1 VSHRS
6 WSRSV
11 ASALIVLPLLPRKE
25 RGSREKST
33 PAKDCELMF
42 FTVSLYVSLAVFGCG
57 MLYKISTWFR
67 YRIGTDGGGL
77 SAAERIVA
85 AIKGMTLTLFS
96 GKIFTLLRVLI
107 LDVFLQMRVLRQ
119 DFLRWLM
126 HICLYVGFML
136 LLLMHGLDKFITSV
150 LFPDYYSTINP
161 FLFLRDLFGFLV
173 IAGIAIA
180 LYRRFI
186 MKVPRLRTGG
196 QDYYALII
204 LAVIMISGVLFEAA
218 KITSYSRYQEM
229 VEEYTVAADEEEL
242 RALETYWVKEFG
254 VVSPNVEGPFDE
266 ELLSAGREAHEM
278 TCAQCHSKPQWAFLS
293 YPTAKIIS
301 PIALGLDRAHVAKIL
316 WYMHFL
322 ACWLGLAYLPFSK
335 MFHIFASPL
344 SLLANSVMDRE
355 SSIPANI
362 ATKQIIELDACTHCG
377 SCTVHCSV
385 GIAFESIPNL
395 NILPS
400 EKIAAIKNL
409 ASGHHLTEQKL
420 RHVQEGIFLCTNCER
435 CTVVCPVGINLQDMW
450 FSVRE
455 ALLQRGYPEFF
466 MLSPFSYYRGLMRQ
480 TLVEDGYREPLDLA
494 REAIAAG
501 FKLMRSDKL
510 IPLTPAD
517 RDFKDGLSLST
528 QASTFS
534 GCFGCQSCTTVCP
547 AVANYDNPE
556 EVLGMLPHQIMHAC
570 GLGVRD
576 LALGANMLWDCLTC
590 YQCQEHCPQGVS
602 VTDVLYELKNVAVKR
617 ARPNAS

>member
-1 VSHRS
+1 
-6 WSRSV
+6 
-11 ASALIVLPLLPRKE
+11 
-25 RGSREKST
+25 
-33 PAKDCELMF
+33 MF
-42 FTVSLYVSLAVFGCG
+42 FTISLYLALAVFGLG
-57 MLYKISTWFR
+57 LLYKISTWFR
-67 YRIGTDGGGL
+67 YRIGLDAREF
-77 SAAERIVA
+77 SAAERLAA
-85 AIKGMTLTLFS
+85 AIKGLALTLLS
-96 GKIFTLLRVLI
+96 GKIFTLFRVFI
-107 LDVFLQMRVLRQ
+107 LDVLLQIRVLRQ

-136 LLLMHGLDKFITSV
+136 LLLMHALDKFTTAV
-150 LFPDYYSTINP
+150 VFPQYYSTINP

-186 MKVPRLRTGG
+186 MKVPRLCTGG

-204 LAVIMISGVLFEAA
+204 LAVIMISGVLLEAT
-218 KITSYSRYQEM
+218 KITSYSKYQEM

-254 VVSPNVEGPFDE
+254 VVSPTVKAPFDQ
-266 ELLSAGREAHEM
+266 ELLKSGKEAHEM
-278 TCAQCHSKPQWAFLS
+278 TCAQCHSKPQWAFLG

-301 PIALGLDRAHVAKIL
+301 PIALGLDRANVAKIL

-344 SLLANSVMDRE
+344 SLLANSVMDKE

-362 ATKQIIELDACTHCG
+362 ATKQIMELDACTHCG
-377 SCTVHCSV
+377 SCTIHCSV

-400 EKIAAIKNL
+400 EKIASIKNF
-409 ASGHHLTEQKL
+409 ASGNHLTEEQI
-420 RHVQEGIFLCTNCER
+420 RHMQEGIFLCTNCER
-435 CTVVCPVGINLQDMW
+435 CTLVCPVGINLQDMW

-455 ALLQRGYPEFF
+455 ALLERGYPEFF
-466 MLSPFSYYRGLMRQ
+466 MLSPFSYYRGLRRQ
-480 TLVEDGYREPLDLA
+480 ALVEDGYREPLDRA
-494 REAIAAG
+494 REAIAAECH
-501 FKLMRSDKL
+501 LMSPDKL
-510 IPLTPAD
+510 IPLSPAD
-517 RDFKDGLSLST
+517 RAFRGGLSLSA

-534 GCFGCQSCTTVCP
+534 VCFGCQTCTTVCP
-547 AVANYDNPE
+547 VVANYDNPE
-556 EVLGMLPHQIMHAC
+556 ETLNLLPHQIMHAC

-602 VTDVLYELKNVAVKR
+602 VTDVLYELKNEAVKQLR
-617 ARPNAS
+617 QEAS

>member
-1 VSHRS
+1 
-6 WSRSV
+6 
-11 ASALIVLPLLPRKE
+11 
-25 RGSREKST
+25 
-33 PAKDCELMF
+33 MF
-42 FTVSLYVSLAVFGCG
+42 FTISLYIALAVFGLG
-57 MLYKISTWFR
+57 LLYKISTWFR
-67 YRIGTDGGGL
+67 YRIGLDAREF
-77 SAAERIVA
+77 SAAKRLAA
-85 AIKGMTLTLFS
+85 AIKGLALTLLS
-96 GKIFTLLRVLI
+96 GKIFTLFRVFI
-107 LDVFLQMRVLRQ
+107 LDVLLQIRVLRQ

-136 LLLMHGLDKFITSV
+136 LLLMHALDKFTTAV
-150 LFPDYYSTINP
+150 VFPQYYSTINP

-186 MKVPRLRTGG
+186 MKVPRLCTGG

-204 LAVIMISGVLFEAA
+204 LAVIMISGVLLEAT
-218 KITSYSRYQEM
+218 KITSYSKYQEM

-254 VVSPNVEGPFDE
+254 VVSPTVKAPFDQ
-266 ELLSAGREAHEM
+266 ELLKSGKEAHEM
-278 TCAQCHSKPQWAFLS
+278 TCAQCHSKPQWAFLG

-301 PIALGLDRAHVAKIL
+301 PIALGLDRANVAKIL

-344 SLLANSVMDRE
+344 SLLANSVMDKE

-362 ATKQIIELDACTHCG
+362 ATKQIMELDACTHCG
-377 SCTVHCSV
+377 SCTIHCSV

-400 EKIAAIKNL
+400 EKIASIKNF
-409 ASGHHLTEQKL
+409 ASGNHLTEQQI
-420 RHVQEGIFLCTNCER
+420 RHMQEGIFLCTNCER
-435 CTVVCPVGINLQDMW
+435 CTLVCPVGINLQDMW

-455 ALLQRGYPEFF
+455 ALLERGYPEFF
-466 MLSPFSYYRGLMRQ
+466 MLSPFSYYRGLRRQ
-480 TLVEDGYREPLDLA
+480 ALVEDGYREPLDRA
-494 REAIAAG
+494 REAIAAECH
-501 FKLMRSDKL
+501 LMSPDKL
-510 IPLTPAD
+510 IPLSPAD
-517 RDFKDGLSLST
+517 RAFRGGLSLSA

-534 GCFGCQSCTTVCP
+534 VCFGCQTCTTVCP
-547 AVANYDNPE
+547 VVANHDNPE
-556 EVLGMLPHQIMHAC
+556 ETLNLLPHQIMHAC

-602 VTDVLYELKNVAVKR
+602 VTDVLYELKNEAVKQLR
-617 ARPNAS
+617 QEAS

>member
-1 VSHRS
+1 
-6 WSRSV
+6 
-11 ASALIVLPLLPRKE
+11 
-25 RGSREKST
+25 
-33 PAKDCELMF
+33 MF
-42 FTVSLYVSLAVFGCG
+42 FTISLYLALAVFGLG
-57 MLYKISTWFR
+57 LLYKISTWFR
-67 YRIGTDGGGL
+67 YRIGLDAREF
-77 SAAERIVA
+77 SAAERLAA
-85 AIKGMTLTLFS
+85 AIKGLALTLLS
-96 GKIFTLLRVLI
+96 GKIFTLFRVII
-107 LDVFLQMRVLRQ
+107 LDVLLQIRVLRQ

-126 HICLYVGFML
+126 HICLYVGFIL
-136 LLLMHGLDKFITSV
+136 LLLMHGLDKFTTAV
-150 LFPDYYSTINP
+150 VFPQYYSTINP

-186 MKVPRLRTGG
+186 MKVPRLCTGG

-204 LAVIMISGVLFEAA
+204 LAVIMISGVLLEAT
-218 KITSYSRYQEM
+218 KITSYSKYQEM
-229 VEEYTVAADEEEL
+229 VDEYTVAADEEEL

-254 VVSPNVEGPFDE
+254 VVSPTVKAPFDQ
-266 ELLSAGREAHEM
+266 ELLKSGKEAHEM
-278 TCAQCHSKPQWAFLS
+278 TCAQCHSKPQWAFLG

-301 PIALGLDRAHVAKIL
+301 PIALGLDRANAAKIL

-344 SLLANSVMDRE
+344 SLLANSVMDKE

-362 ATKQIIELDACTHCG
+362 ATKQIMELDACTHCG
-377 SCTVHCSV
+377 SCTIHCSV

-400 EKIAAIKNL
+400 EKIASIKNL
-409 ASGHHLTEQKL
+409 ASGNHLTEEQI
-420 RHVQEGIFLCTNCER
+420 RHMQEGIFLCTNCER
-435 CTVVCPVGINLQDMW
+435 CTLVCPVGINLQDMW

-455 ALLQRGYPEFF
+455 ALLERGYPEFF
-466 MLSPFSYYRGLMRQ
+466 MLSPFSYYRGLRRQ
-480 TLVEDGYREPLDLA
+480 ALVEDGYREPLDRA
-494 REAIAAG
+494 REAIAAECH
-501 FKLMRSDKL
+501 LMSPDKL
-510 IPLTPAD
+510 IPLSPAD
-517 RDFKDGLSLST
+517 RAFRGGLSLSA

-534 GCFGCQSCTTVCP
+534 VCFGCQTCTTVCP
-547 AVANYDNPE
+547 VVANHDNPE
-556 EVLGMLPHQIMHAC
+556 ETLNLLPHQIMHAC

-602 VTDVLYELKNVAVKR
+602 VTDVLYELKNEAVKQLR
-617 ARPNAS
+617 QEAS

>member
-1 VSHRS
+1 
-6 WSRSV
+6 
-11 ASALIVLPLLPRKE
+11 
-25 RGSREKST
+25 
-33 PAKDCELMF
+33 MF
-42 FTVSLYVSLAVFGCG
+42 FTISLYLALAVFGLG
-57 MLYKISTWFR
+57 LLYKISTWFR
-67 YRIGTDGGGL
+67 YRIGLDAREF
-77 SAAERIVA
+77 SAAERLAA
-85 AIKGMTLTLFS
+85 AIKGLALTLLS
-96 GKIFTLLRVLI
+96 GKIFTLFRVII
-107 LDVFLQMRVLRQ
+107 LDVLLQIRVLRQ

-126 HICLYVGFML
+126 HICLYVGFIL
-136 LLLMHGLDKFITSV
+136 LLLMHGLDKFTTAV
-150 LFPDYYSTINP
+150 VFPQYYSTINP

-186 MKVPRLRTGG
+186 MKVPRLCTGG

-204 LAVIMISGVLFEAA
+204 LAVIMISGVLLEAT
-218 KITSYSRYQEM
+218 KITSYSKYQEM

-254 VVSPNVEGPFDE
+254 VVSPTVKAPFDQ
-266 ELLSAGREAHEM
+266 ELLKSGKEAHEM
-278 TCAQCHSKPQWAFLS
+278 TCAQCHSKPQWAFLG

-301 PIALGLDRAHVAKIL
+301 PIALGLDRANVAKIL

-344 SLLANSVMDRE
+344 SLLANSVMDKE

-362 ATKQIIELDACTHCG
+362 ATKQIMELDACTHCG
-377 SCTVHCSV
+377 SCTIHCSV

-400 EKIAAIKNL
+400 EKIASIKNF
-409 ASGHHLTEQKL
+409 ASGNHLTEEQI
-420 RHVQEGIFLCTNCER
+420 RHMQEGIFLCTNCER
-435 CTVVCPVGINLQDMW
+435 CTLVCPVGINLQDMW

-455 ALLQRGYPEFF
+455 ALLERGYPEFF
-466 MLSPFSYYRGLMRQ
+466 MLSPFSYYRGLRRQ
-480 TLVEDGYREPLDLA
+480 ALVEDGYREPLDRA
-494 REAIAAG
+494 REAIAAECH
-501 FKLMRSDKL
+501 LMSPDKL
-510 IPLTPAD
+510 IPLSPAD
-517 RDFKDGLSLST
+517 RAFRGGLSLSA

-534 GCFGCQSCTTVCP
+534 VCFGCQTCTTVCP
-547 AVANYDNPE
+547 VVANHDNPE
-556 EVLGMLPHQIMHAC
+556 ETLNLLPHQIMHAC

-602 VTDVLYELKNVAVKR
+602 VTDVLYELKNEAVKQLR
-617 ARPNAS
+617 QEAS

>member
-1 VSHRS
+1 
-6 WSRSV
+6 
-11 ASALIVLPLLPRKE
+11 
-25 RGSREKST
+25 
-33 PAKDCELMF
+33 MF
-42 FTVSLYVSLAVFGCG
+42 FTISLYIALAVFGLG
-57 MLYKISTWFR
+57 LLYKISTWFR
-67 YRIGTDGGGL
+67 YRIGLDAREF
-77 SAAERIVA
+77 SAAERLAA
-85 AIKGMTLTLFS
+85 AIKGLALTLLS
-96 GKIFTLLRVLI
+96 GKIFTLFRVII
-107 LDVFLQMRVLRQ
+107 LDVLLQIRVLRQ

-136 LLLMHGLDKFITSV
+136 LLLMHALDKFTTAV
-150 LFPDYYSTINP
+150 VFPQYYSTINP

-186 MKVPRLRTGG
+186 MKVPRLCTGG

-204 LAVIMISGVLFEAA
+204 LAVIMISGVLLEAT
-218 KITSYSRYQEM
+218 KITSYSKYQEM

-254 VVSPNVEGPFDE
+254 VVSPTVKAPFDQ
-266 ELLSAGREAHEM
+266 ELLKSGKEAHEM
-278 TCAQCHSKPQWAFLS
+278 TCAQCHSKPQWAFLG

-301 PIALGLDRAHVAKIL
+301 PIALGLDRANVAKIL

-344 SLLANSVMDRE
+344 SLLANSVMDKE

-362 ATKQIIELDACTHCG
+362 ATKQIMELDACTHCG
-377 SCTVHCSV
+377 SCTIHCSV

-400 EKIAAIKNL
+400 EKIASIKNF
-409 ASGHHLTEQKL
+409 ASGNHLTEEQI
-420 RHVQEGIFLCTNCER
+420 RHMQEGIFLCTNCER
-435 CTVVCPVGINLQDMW
+435 CTLVCPVGINLQDMW

-455 ALLQRGYPEFF
+455 ALLERGYPEFF
-466 MLSPFSYYRGLMRQ
+466 MLSPFSYYRGLRRQ
-480 TLVEDGYREPLDLA
+480 ALVEDGYREPLDRA
-494 REAIAAG
+494 RNAIAA
-501 FKLMRSDKL
+501 KCQLMSPDKL
-510 IPLTPAD
+510 IPLSPAD
-517 RDFKDGLSLST
+517 RDFKSGLNLSA

-534 GCFGCQSCTTVCP
+534 VCFGCQTCTTVCP
-547 AVANYDNPE
+547 VVANHDNPE
-556 EVLGMLPHQIMHAC
+556 ETLNLLPHQIMHAC

-602 VTDVLYELKNVAVKR
+602 VTDVLYELKNEAVKQLR
-617 ARPNAS
+617 QEAS

>member
-1 VSHRS
+1 
-6 WSRSV
+6 
-11 ASALIVLPLLPRKE
+11 
-25 RGSREKST
+25 
-33 PAKDCELMF
+33 MF
-42 FTVSLYVSLAVFGCG
+42 FTISLYLALAVFGLG
-57 MLYKISTWFR
+57 LLYKISTWFR
-67 YRIGTDGGGL
+67 YRIGLDAREF
-77 SAAERIVA
+77 SAAERLAA
-85 AIKGMTLTLFS
+85 AIKGLALTLLS
-96 GKIFTLLRVLI
+96 GKIFTLFRVFI
-107 LDVFLQMRVLRQ
+107 LDVLLQIRVLRQ

-136 LLLMHGLDKFITSV
+136 LLLMHALDKFTTAV
-150 LFPDYYSTINP
+150 VFPQYYSTINP

-186 MKVPRLRTGG
+186 MKVPRLCTGG

-204 LAVIMISGVLFEAA
+204 LAVIMISGVLLEAT
-218 KITSYSRYQEM
+218 KITSYSKYQEM

-254 VVSPNVEGPFDE
+254 VVSPTVKAPFDQ
-266 ELLSAGREAHEM
+266 ELLKSGKEAHEM
-278 TCAQCHSKPQWAFLS
+278 TCAQCHSKPQWAFLG

-301 PIALGLDRAHVAKIL
+301 PIALGLDRANVAKIL

-344 SLLANSVMDRE
+344 SLLANSVMDKE

-362 ATKQIIELDACTHCG
+362 ATKQIMELDACTHCG
-377 SCTVHCSV
+377 SCTIHCSV

-400 EKIAAIKNL
+400 EKIASIKNF
-409 ASGHHLTEQKL
+409 ASGNHLTEEQI
-420 RHVQEGIFLCTNCER
+420 RHMQEGIFLCTNCER
-435 CTVVCPVGINLQDMW
+435 CTLVCPVGINLQDMW

-455 ALLQRGYPEFF
+455 ALLERGYPEFF
-466 MLSPFSYYRGLMRQ
+466 MLSPFSYYRGLRRQ
-480 TLVEDGYREPLDLA
+480 ALVEDGYREPLDRA
-494 REAIAAG
+494 REAIAAECH
-501 FKLMRSDKL
+501 LMSPDKL
-510 IPLTPAD
+510 IPLSPAD
-517 RDFKDGLSLST
+517 RAFRGGLSLSA

-534 GCFGCQSCTTVCP
+534 VCFGCQTCTTVCP
-547 AVANYDNPE
+547 VVANHDNPE
-556 EVLGMLPHQIMHAC
+556 ETLNLLPHQIMHAC

-602 VTDVLYELKNVAVKR
+602 VTDVLYELKNEAVKQLR
-617 ARPNAS
+617 QEAS

>member
-1 VSHRS
+1 
-6 WSRSV
+6 
-11 ASALIVLPLLPRKE
+11 
-25 RGSREKST
+25 
-33 PAKDCELMF
+33 MF
-42 FTVSLYVSLAVFGCG
+42 FTISLYLALAVFGLG
-57 MLYKISTWFR
+57 LLYKISTWFR
-67 YRIGTDGGGL
+67 YRIGLDAREF
-77 SAAERIVA
+77 SAAERLAA
-85 AIKGMTLTLFS
+85 AIKGLALTLLS
-96 GKIFTLLRVLI
+96 WKIFTLFRVFI
-107 LDVFLQMRVLRQ
+107 LDVLLQIRVLRQ

-126 HICLYVGFML
+126 HICLYVGFIL
-136 LLLMHGLDKFITSV
+136 LLLMHALDKFTTAV
-150 LFPDYYSTINP
+150 VFPQYYSTINP

-186 MKVPRLRTGG
+186 MKVPRLCTGG

-204 LAVIMISGVLFEAA
+204 LAVIMISGVLLEAT
-218 KITSYSRYQEM
+218 KITSYSKYQEM

-242 RALETYWVKEFG
+242 RALETYWVKEFA
-254 VVSPNVEGPFDE
+254 VVSPTVKAPFDQ
-266 ELLSAGREAHEM
+266 ELLKSGKEAHEM
-278 TCAQCHSKPQWAFLS
+278 TCAQCHSKPQWAFLG

-301 PIALGLDRAHVAKIL
+301 PIALGLDRANVAKIL

-344 SLLANSVMDRE
+344 SLLANSVMDKE

-362 ATKQIIELDACTHCG
+362 ATKQIMELDACTHCG
-377 SCTVHCSV
+377 SCTIHCSV

-400 EKIAAIKNL
+400 EKIASIKNF
-409 ASGHHLTEQKL
+409 ASGNHLTEEQI
-420 RHVQEGIFLCTNCER
+420 RHMQEGIFLCTNCER
-435 CTVVCPVGINLQDMW
+435 CTLVCPVGINLQDMW

-455 ALLQRGYPEFF
+455 ALLERGYPEFF
-466 MLSPFSYYRGLMRQ
+466 MLSPFSYYRGLRRQ
-480 TLVEDGYREPLDLA
+480 ALVEDGYREPLDRA
-494 REAIAAG
+494 REAIAAECH
-501 FKLMRSDKL
+501 LMSPDKL
-510 IPLTPAD
+510 IPLSPAD
-517 RDFKDGLSLST
+517 RAFRGGLSLSA

-534 GCFGCQSCTTVCP
+534 VCFGCQTCTTVCP
-547 AVANYDNPE
+547 VVANYDNPE
-556 EVLGMLPHQIMHAC
+556 ETLNLLPHQIMHAC

-602 VTDVLYELKNVAVKR
+602 VTDVLYELKNEAVKQLR
-617 ARPNAS
+617 QEAS